1 MPRIIILVVFAIL
14 TFECEGAL
22 FYHHVARRPASSE
35 ESVSL
40 QKKQPYIHTT
50 IFAYLNDFMCRLK
63 RGLMM
68 RQYPRLSRTR
78 CQSY

>member
-40 QKKQPYIHTT
+40 QRKQT
-50 IFAYLNDFMCRLK
+50 
-63 RGLMM
+63 
-68 RQYPRLSRTR
+68 
-78 CQSY
+78 